1 MKRILLLLL
10 LISLSA
16 SVQSQNTL
24 GKEDAFLY
32 FMKANS
38 HKKGD
43 KTNGGFGNVKRFT
56 WFDVYIRTFMK
67 YEFNQSINDEF
78 KKQAFVQKA
87 NTQMDSRLRNIS
99 FDKTYTNTIKG
110 WLGQYDF
117 SKKGFPVKVQI
128 ENFKDVVKDAEDLF
142 IGFNS
147 IVNKDEL
154 PEFINIDSN
163 KAQSIINSRKQ
174 ANGKIDRTVYLKIL
188 YNVTKRKPKDK
199 GSNGYKNTD
208 LHIYVHK
215 VDVYLDQYQNKLL
228 GTIKPAIDWEDKI
241 NGIATLDGQVKLKN
255 GEFTTVVNYENGKIV
270 NPVKSYYAN
279 GQVRTIGTYNY
290 LNAPDDYQIKDGTQ
304 VSWYYANGNLEQTA
318 YFNDKNKWNGELVR
332 YYKSGKV
339 KEIIEYKNGYKN
351 GCYKEYFE
359 DGRCKFKYGYQRQS
373 QLFNAYKNDKFDSS
387 NTSCKCTPPKTSSPN
402 VKPINSSSRSRAN
415 SKPSSSRRP
424 LAWYHTDS
432 PPVHNSCKSISDKKE
447 RDICTKNYIREF
459 VENGID
465 YNKLKANNIK
475 SGTRVSLMM
484 DIDENGRFINIRSN
498 AFPVV
503 LDEVKRVLGDMK
515 GLSPAQKDN
524 NNVLVNFSFPLYIK
538 Y

>member
-1 MKRILLLLL
+1 MKKILLFLL
-10 LISLSA
+10 LISFSTSLL
-16 SVQSQNTL
+16 SQNTL
-24 GKEDAFLY
+24 NPEDAFIY
-32 FMKANS
+32 FMKANG
-38 HKKGD
+38 HKKSDNSKNSLYRNKG
-43 KTNGGFGNVKRFT
+43 T
-56 WFDVYIRTFMK
+56 WFDIYARTFMK
-67 YEFNQSINDEF
+67 YQLQQAQNDEF
-78 KKQAFVQKA
+78 KRQKYTKEI
-87 NTQMDSRLRNIS
+87 NNRIDNKLRNLS
-99 FDKTYTNTIKG
+99 FSEVYTYNLNG
-110 WLGQYDF
+110 YFGSYDF
-117 SKKGFPVKVQI
+117 NNKAFPI
-128 ENFKDVVKDAEDLF
+128 SYGLKDFNLVSDAQGLF
-142 IGFNS
+142 VGINS

-154 PEFINIDSN
+154 NEYIKIEAA
-163 KAQSIINSRKQ
+163 KAESIVNSRKTS
-174 ANGKIDRTVYLKIL
+174 NGKVNRKVYLKVFF
-188 YNVTKRKPKDK
+188 NVTKRKPNDK

-215 VDVYLDQYQNKLL
+215 IDVYLDQYQNKLL
-228 GTIKPAIDWEDKI
+228 GTIKPANDWEDKVS
-241 NGIATLDGQVKLKN
+241 GIATLDGQVKLKN
-255 GEFTTVVNYENGKIV
+255 GQFMTVVNYKNGKIV

-290 LNAPDDYQIKDGTQ
+290 LNAPDDYQIKNGTQ

-332 YYKSGKV
+332 YYESGKV

-387 NTSCKCTPPKTSSPN
+387 NTSCKCTPPKTSSSN
-402 VKPINSSSRSRAN
+402 VNRTNSSATTRTN
-415 SKPSSSRRP
+415 SKPSSRRRP
-424 LAWYHTDS
+424 LAWYHTDT
-432 PPVHNSCKSISDKKE
+432 PPVHNSCKLISDNKE
-447 RDICTKNYIREF
+447 RDICTKSYIREF

-465 YNKLKANNIK
+465 YNKLKENNIK

-503 LDEVKRVLGDMK
+503 LNEVKRVLGDMK